1 VTVTETVVR
10 FEARGANLDLLRNR
24 DTEVAAVGRA
34 GTGKTLTACWK
45 LHLAA
50 LQVPEMRGLLLRATQ
65 TSLTATTLVS
75 FQRQV
80 ALQGL
85 KDGSVKWFGGSP
97 KDPPAFRY
105 RATGAEILVAGG
117 DRPEKFLSAE
127 LDRIFVDEAVE
138 TTLDLYETLISRLR
152 GSAPTYKQIL
162 LGTNPS
168 HPSHWI
174 KQRADDGRL
183 TMITSTHRDN
193 PFYVNAD
200 GTFTPAGRDY
210 MEKLDALTGV
220 RRLRL
225 RDGHWCAAEGVIYGD
240 WDESVHLVKPFDVP
254 EDWPLYLSVDFGYV
268 NPTVVQW
275 WRLDPD
281 GRLYLTRE
289 IYATGALVEDHARQ
303 IQQIMREHPKEPRPT
318 RVVCDHDAEDR
329 ATLERHL
336 GYSTTAA
343 HKTVSDGIQAVQ
355 SRLRA
360 AGDGKPRLFIF
371 RDAVVRR
378 DAKLAEAKK
387 PTCTA
392 DELPGYVWEVKPGVK
407 GLKEQPVK
415 VDDHGCD
422 ALRYL
427 VCEVDLGRQPRFRSF
442 TY

>member
-1 VTVTETVVR
+1 MTVTEAVVQ
-10 FEARGANLDLLRNR
+10 FEARGANLDLLRCR
-24 DTEVAAVGRA
+24 DTEVVAVGRA

-50 LQVPEMRGLLLRATQ
+50 LQVSGMRGLLLRATQ

-80 ALQGL
+80 AVHGL
-85 KDGSVKWFGGSP
+85 RDGSVKWFGGSP

-105 RATGAEILVAGG
+105 RKTGAEILVAGG

-138 TTLDLYETLISRLR
+138 VSLDLYETLISRLR
-152 GSAPTYKQIL
+152 GAAETYKQIM

-168 HPSHWI
+168 HPAHWI
-174 KQRADDGRL
+174 KQRADEGRL

-193 PFYVNAD
+193 PFYVNTD
-200 GTFTPAGRDY
+200 GTFTPAGREY

-225 RDGHWCAAEGVIYGD
+225 RDGHWCAAEGIVYTD
-240 WDESVHLVKPFDVP
+240 WDESVHLVAPFEVP
-254 EDWPLYLSVDFGYV
+254 EDWPLILSIDFGFV

-275 WRLDPD
+275 WRQDHD

-289 IYATGALVEDHARQ
+289 IYATQTLVEDHAKHIRQ
-303 IQQIMREHPKEPRPT
+303 IMEQHPKEPRPS

-336 GYSTTAA
+336 GVSTTAA

-355 SRLRA
+355 SRLRVQA
-360 AGDGKPRLFIF
+360 DGKPRLFIF

-378 DAKLAEAKK
+378 DARLADAKK

-392 DELPGYVWEVKPGVK
+392 DELPGYVWEVKPGAK
-407 GLKEQPVK
+407 GVKEQPVK
-415 VDDHGCD
+415 VDDHGAD
-422 ALRYL
+422 ALRYA
-427 VCEVDLGRQPRFRSF
+427 VAEADLGRQPRYRSF

>member
-1 VTVTETVVR
+1 MNETVVQ
-10 FEARGANLDLLRNR
+10 FEARGANLELLRCR

-45 LHLAA
+45 MHLAA
-50 LQVPEMRGLLLRATQ
+50 LQVPSMRGLLLRATQ
-65 TSLTATTLVS
+65 TSLTATTLVT

-80 ALQGL
+80 ALQGI

-105 RATGAEILVAGG
+105 RTTGAEILVAGG

-152 GSAPTYKQIL
+152 GAAPTYKQIL

-168 HPSHWI
+168 HPAHWI
-174 KQRADDGRL
+174 KSRADEGRL

-193 PFYVNAD
+193 PYYVAPD
-200 GTFTPAGRDY
+200 GAFTDAGRAY

-225 RDGHWCAAEGVIYGD
+225 RDGHWCAAEGIVYTD
-240 WDESVHLVKPFDVP
+240 WDDAAHLINPFKVP
-254 EDWPLYLSVDFGYV
+254 ADWPLFLCVDFGFV
-268 NPTVVQW
+268 NPMVVQW
-275 WRLDPD
+275 WRQDPD

-289 IYATGALVEDHARQ
+289 IYATRILVEDHAKHIRQ
-303 IQQIMREHPKEPRPT
+303 IMDRHPEEPRP
-318 RVVCDHDAEDR
+318 RAVVCDHDAEDR

-336 GYSTTAA
+336 GLSTRAA
-343 HKTVSDGIQAVQ
+343 TKNVSEGIQAVQ

-360 AGDGKPRLFIF
+360 QKDGKPRLFIF
-371 RDAVVRR
+371 RDALVKR
-378 DAKLAEAKK
+378 DAELAEAKK

-392 DELPGYVWEVKPGVK
+392 EELPGYVWDVKPGVK
-407 GLKEQPVK
+407 GIKEQPVK
-415 VDDHGCD
+415 LDDHGAD
-422 ALRYL
+422 AMRYM
-427 VCEVDLGRQPRFRSF
+427 VAEADLGRRPRYRSF